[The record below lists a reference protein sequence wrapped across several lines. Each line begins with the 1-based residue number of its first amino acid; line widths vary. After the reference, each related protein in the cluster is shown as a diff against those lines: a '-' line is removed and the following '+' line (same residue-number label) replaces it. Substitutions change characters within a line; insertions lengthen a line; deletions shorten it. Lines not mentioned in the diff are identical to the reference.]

1 MTDDPAIGHSPRL
14 VLASSSPRRRHL
26 LIQAGYRFEVIAPSP
41 DVETGALPDEAVEQ
55 MVLRLAR
62 LKAADVARSI
72 PAGIII
78 GCDTV
83 ALCSEIVLGKPGN
96 REDAR
101 RMLQLMSGQE
111 HQVLTGLCLWQRPA
125 DEVICRLATTSLAMA
140 KLDEEQL
147 DAYLETRQWEGK
159 AGGFGYQDK
168 LDWIRIVEGSESN
181 VVGLP
186 LELLAEIL
194 DSLPPC

>member
-1 MTDDPAIGHSPRL
+1 
-14 VLASSSPRRRHL
+14 
-26 LIQAGYRFEVIAPSP
+26 
-41 DVETGALPDEAVEQ
+41 
-55 MVLRLAR
+55 
-62 LKAADVARSI
+62 
-72 PAGIII
+72 
-78 GCDTV
+78 
-83 ALCSEIVLGKPGN
+83 
-96 REDAR
+96 
-101 RMLQLMSGQE
+101 MLQLMSGQE

-125 DEVICRLATTSLAMA
+125 DEGICRLATTPLAMA